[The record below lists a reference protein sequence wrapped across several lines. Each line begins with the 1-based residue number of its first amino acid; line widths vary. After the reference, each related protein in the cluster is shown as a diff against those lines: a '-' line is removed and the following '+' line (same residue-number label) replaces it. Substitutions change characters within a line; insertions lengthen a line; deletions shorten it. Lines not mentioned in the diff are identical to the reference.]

1 MIYGKFSIIDLLIY
15 LRQIKTIEDVQ
26 NNNFVKFID
35 ELKKNKFTKKDQKN
49 LNDLAIKICEK
60 KLMEIK

>member
-26 NNNFVKFID
+26 NNNFIKFID
-35 ELKKNKFTKKDQKN
+35 ELKKNKFTRKDQKN